1 MNNLEIGL
9 VVEVNGQIGKIA
21 TFQNANQ
28 QTFINNGE
36 MIKNVS
42 VNSFVLIQ
50 QGYIKIVCRI
60 NSETIWDSQ
69 NNLKEHIL
77 DSRFSKGSIRRVLEV
92 QAIGYLYKGKFN
104 SGSTFLPMVGNVCEI
119 PTEKEVVQIYL
130 NSFESE
136 ENGAVIRVGK
146 SLKEGNSISLPV
158 NLFFASHIGVFGNT
172 GSGKSNTLHK
182 LYYELFMQNFPKLK
196 SKSKFLVLDFNGEYT
211 HDNAF
216 GLTKEE
222 KTIYKLT
229 TLTDS
234 EEKYPITSSTFY
246 DIEMLSI
253 LFSATNQTQRPFLSR
268 IIKGVNKY
276 GEGMSSVST
285 WISFLIRKILSSD
298 PNLDLLQSI
307 IELISEIIEKDS
319 PLNLLKKIQVFTE
332 PGGQRYSLRKRRN
345 DWINFSGP
353 WTAEHESG
361 VKINTIENEIKSI
374 EMDSFEEF
382 ELRCRLQLI
391 NDLLFGNIISD
402 HITPLIKRVGS
413 RVYDMKKYLKIED
426 EPKNR
431 YFFEIVSLRDLNQE
445 AKQIMGMLIAKMY
458 FKNHKSQKDIE
469 SFHLIIDEA
478 HNILSYQAVTEKEAW
493 RDYRLATFEEIIKEG
508 RKFGFFLTLSSQ
520 RPADIS
526 PTILSQ
532 VHNFF
537 LHKLV
542 NERDLQIIEN
552 SISTLDRISKSM
564 LPILGQGVCVISG
577 TALSLP
583 IIVEIDFLNDESI
596 RPQSDTINL
605 IEKWL

>member
-50 QGYIKIVCRI
+50 QGYTKIVCRI

-119 PTEKEVVQIYL
+119 PTEKEVMQIYL

-136 ENGAVIRVGK
+136 EKGAVIQVGK
-146 SLKEGNSISLPV
+146 SLKERNNISLPV

-182 LYYELFMQNFPKLK
+182 LYYELFMQNFTKLK
-196 SKSKFLVLDFNGEYT
+196 NKSKFLVLDFNGEYT
-211 HDNAF
+211 HENSF
-216 GLTKEE
+216 GLKKDE
-222 KTIYKLT
+222 KKTYSLT

-234 EEKYPITSSTFY
+234 EEKYPIESSTFY

-253 LFSATNQTQRPFLSR
+253 LFSATTQTQRPFLSR
-268 IIKGVNKY
+268 VIKGVNKY
-276 GEGMSSVST
+276 GGGMDSVSA
-285 WISFLIRKILSSD
+285 WILFLIKKILCGD

-307 IELISEIIEKDS
+307 IELISEIVEEDSALNRLKQIEVFTAHGAQRYR
-319 PLNLLKKIQVFTE
+319 LKKRDGWV
-332 PGGQRYSLRKRRN
+332 
-345 DWINFSGP
+345 NFSGP
-353 WTAEHESG
+353 WTNEHEEE
-361 VKINTIENEIKSI
+361 VDIKTIENEIKKI

-391 NDLLFGNIISD
+391 SDLLFGNVISD
-402 HITPLIKRVGS
+402 HITPLLKRVGS

-426 EPKNR
+426 EPKDKC
-431 YFFEIVSLRDLNQE
+431 FFEIVSLRDLNQE

-458 FKNHKSQKDIE
+458 FKIHKSQSDIA

-493 RDYRLATFEEIIKEG
+493 RDYRLSTFEEIIKEG

-542 NERDLQIIEN
+542 NERDLKIIEN

-564 LPILGQGVCVISG
+564 LPILGQGVCIISG

-583 IIVEIDFLNDESI
+583 IVVEIDFLNDENI